1 MLSPIVC
8 PVNSISVDTSRGDVW
23 DWKLEGGH
31 LALDF
36 VNTVGGLRD
45 EPPSTDDELLV
56 TYENLVSWCKRL
68 GVISEADARRMLR
81 AAARDE
87 RGARRAL
94 RRALE
99 LRELLYP
106 IFRAIAD
113 GAEPPAELLHALRRA
128 ERDALA
134 HAELVRGGRG
144 GGGSRAGALRGAM
157 RWTWPPPRELADPLR
172 PIAHA
177 AVELLTGGPLEHVK
191 ICGNCRWL
199 FLDQSRNHSRRWC
212 SMDECG
218 TQMKQR
224 RFVERRRSARSAA
237 R

>member
-1 MLSPIVC
+1 M
-8 PVNSISVDTSRGDVW
+8 DTSGRTVLDVP
-23 DWKLEGGH
+23 LEGGQ

-45 EPPSTDDELLV
+45 EPPSPDDELLDS
-56 TYENLVSWCKRL
+56 YEDLVAWCVRL
-68 GVISEADARRMLR
+68 GVISEADSRGLLR
-81 AAARDE
+81 AAGRDE
-87 RGARRAL
+87 RGARLAL
-94 RRALE
+94 RRARE

-113 GAEPPAELLHALRRA
+113 GAEPEPKLLERLRDA
-128 ERDALA
+128 DRDALRDA
-134 HAELVRGGRG
+134 RLEPAGG
-144 GGGSRAGALRGAM
+144 AAM
-157 RWTWPPPRELADPLR
+157 RWSWPPPRELADPLH

-177 AVELLTGGPLEHVK
+177 GVELLTNGPLEHVK

-224 RFVERRRSARSAA
+224 RFVERRRLNRVSPSPRP
-237 R
+237 

>member
-1 MLSPIVC
+1 
-8 PVNSISVDTSRGDVW
+8 VDTSGRGILTVP
-23 DWKLEGGH
+23 LEGGQ

-36 VNTVGGLRD
+36 VNTLGGLRD
-45 EPPSTDDELLV
+45 QPPSPEDELLV
-56 TYENLVSWCKRL
+56 SYDDLVDWCVRL
-68 GVISEADARRMLR
+68 DVISEADARKLRR

-87 RGARRAL
+87 RGARRAF
-94 RRALE
+94 RRARD
-99 LRELLYP
+99 LRELIYA
-106 IFRAIAD
+106 IFRPIAD
-113 GAEPPAELLHALRRA
+113 GAEPPAKLLARLRDA

-134 HAELVRGGRG
+134 DASLEPDD
-144 GGGSRAGALRGAM
+144 GAM
-157 RWTWPPPRELADPLR
+157 RWTWPPPRDLTDPLR
-172 PIAHA
+172 PIVHA

-224 RFVERRRSARSAA
+224 RFVERRRSSRNAA
-237 R
+237 HS